1 MRKLLVALVAAA
13 AVTAVVYL
21 AAAPDPR
28 SPELPSSGIVADAL
42 VEPQGAFFG
51 DTLFVRVGALVDR
64 RRVDPDT
71 VTARATFAPYS
82 TRRGPLV
89 RQDLGDVTRVTQT
102 LRLRC
107 LVRSCLPPGVDE
119 GGRKTVSLPPVEL
132 LFERADRSKGSM
144 VLALPAVDVASRLT
158 ETDFALIDDFLVVP
172 FHATAALDP
181 IDYAVSPT
189 ALVVLLL
196 TGATL
201 LLAVAGWLL
210 LRYGVRRREPVPALP
225 PPEPAVELSPLER
238 ALAALEAAR
247 THGSRADER
256 RALELLSAELGR
268 SGAGELAVTA
278 TGLAW
283 SASGPIPAATGTL
296 ADEVR
301 DVIKRRNGHPQ

>member
-1 MRKLLVALVAAA
+1 MRKVLLALVAAV
-13 AVTAVVYL
+13 AVIAVVYL
-21 AAAPDPR
+21 AATPDPR
-28 SPELPSSGIVADAL
+28 PPDLRGRGIVADAL
-42 VEPQGAFFG
+42 VEPQGALFG
-51 DTLFVRVGALVDR
+51 DTLVVRVEALVDR

-71 VTARATFAPYS
+71 VTARAAFAPYS

-107 LVRSCLPPGVDE
+107 LVRSCLTPGVDE

-132 LFERADRSKGSM
+132 RFDRSDRSKGSL

-158 ETDFALIDDFLVVP
+158 ETDFALIDDFRVVP
-172 FHATAALDP
+172 WHATAALDP

-189 ALVVLLL
+189 TLVVLLL
-196 TGATL
+196 AGATL
-201 LLAVAGWLL
+201 LLALAVWLL
-210 LRYGVRRREPVPALP
+210 LRYGVRRREPIPALP
-225 PPEPAVELSPLER
+225 PPEPTVELSPLER
-238 ALAALEAAR
+238 ALAALEGAR
-247 THGSRADER
+247 SQGSVAHER
-256 RALELLSAELGR
+256 RALELLAAELGR

-283 SASGPIPAATGTL
+283 SAAGPIPATTGTL

-301 DVIKRRNGHPQ
+301 DVIRRRNGYPQ